1 MLQDAHT
8 FSGFSVK
15 DQTRAK
21 NFYSQTLGLKVEEGK
36 MGLTLKLADNHDVFI
51 YAKDDH
57 TPASFTILN
66 FVVKDIDAAVDEL
79 QAKGLEF
86 EAYDFGNGAKT
97 DEKGV
102 MRGLVANQGPD
113 IAWFKDPDGN
123 IMAVLQNE

>member
-15 DQTRAK
+15 DQARAK
-21 NFYSQTLGLKVEEGK
+21 EFYSQTLGLKVDEGK

-57 TPASFTILN
+57 APASFTILN
-66 FVVKDIDAAVDEL
+66 FVVGSIDVAVD
-79 QAKGLEF
+79 GLAAQGLRF

-97 DEKGV
+97 DEKGI
-102 MRGLVANQGPD
+102 MRGIAANQGPD